1 MNLLNPGLRY
11 LSIYDEVNDD
21 FIRLKGNDV
30 SPSSTLESEILT
42 RGISSRGG
50 VIQLNK
56 KWELDLQFADKT
68 VYEKMVGWPKTSTY
82 RLFAYKMKGF
92 IIWREPVNIRVD
104 QVTQFDP
111 ESEEYPYSVK
121 MTFIGPNPEIK
132 EAVNAV
138 APWNGIEADP
148 AWSYS
153 GVDSLSFE
161 NGVQTVNTIGSG
173 TCNIRYE
180 LWLGGRNE
188 GEGTPELYRRA
199 AFGLTL
205 TQMPNPANH
214 TGNFSRFSNLY
225 DVDNERIGA
234 FGSATIADTG
244 LITFPVKGAA
254 FQPCVY
260 RVELNLLGITS
271 ATSFSFS
278 NPMMIQKLDIVTADD
293 PFTNF

>member
-56 KWELDLQFADKT
+56 KWELDLQFADKE

-153 GVDSLSFE
+153 GVDTLSFE
-161 NGVQTVNTIGSG
+161 NGIQTVTTLG
-173 TCNIRYE
+173 TGDAYVRYE
-180 LWLGGRNE
+180 LWLGGRNQ
-188 GEGTPELYRRA
+188 GEGNVELYRSA
-199 AFGLTL
+199 AFALMIDS
-205 TQMPNPANH
+205 MPDSENYAN
-214 TGNFSRFSNLY
+214 FRRWSNLY
-225 DVDNERIGA
+225 DVDGELLGA
-234 FGSATIADTG
+234 FNAGDITG
-244 LITFPVKGAA
+244 TGFLSYIIKNTG
-254 FQPCVY
+254 FQPAVY
-260 RVELNLLGITS
+260 RVEIVVSNLS
-271 ATSFSFS
+271 APVTFSFS
-278 NPMMIQKLDIVTADD
+278 QPRMFQSLDLLTEDD
-293 PFTNF
+293 SFINY